1 MARMKR
7 LPVGITVTA
16 EIAGIIDNAD
26 FANIGDC
33 CPRLLRLPILPSWQ
47 AKNGRLHAE
56 IEKFAVR
63 GCLDCTDCR
72 Y

>member
-1 MARMKR
+1 MARLKR
-7 LPVGITVTA
+7 LPVGITGTA
-16 EIAGIIDNAD
+16 EIAGIIDKAD

-33 CPRLLRLPILPSWQ
+33 YWRLLRLPILPSWQ
-47 AKNGRLHAE
+47 AKNGRLHAD
-56 IEKFAVR
+56 IENVAVR